1 MNEAIMICVLQHDVG
16 EGLVITLEISK
27 SYYNLSTM
35 KMKYLLEKNNSWF
48 CYFTLL
54 TQQTLRREGS
64 LWKPLS
70 SNTSLKNWIHSLH
83 QVLQS
88 ILVRSFEKNGTRE

>member
-1 MNEAIMICVLQHDVG
+1 MICVLQHDVG
-16 EGLVITLEISK
+16 QGLVITSEISK

-64 LWKPLS
+64 LWKPL
-70 SNTSLKNWIHSLH
+70 IA
-83 QVLQS
+83 
-88 ILVRSFEKNGTRE
+88 IM

>member
-1 MNEAIMICVLQHDVG
+1 MICVLQHDVG
-16 EGLVITLEISK
+16 QGLVITSEISK

-64 LWKPLS
+64 LWKPLERTMYEDS
-70 SNTSLKNWIHSLH
+70 KNVFGISVAIIQTWHGPHKATASRL
-83 QVLQS
+83 
-88 ILVRSFEKNGTRE
+88 